1 MKGHPPHRDQKS
13 GRGSRGKSFSRK
25 ALIALVADSRGRIIE
40 LEGYGAVGMAGEA
53 RVPLTASDTLPMP
66 EGGELMLLPQRVPV
80 LQDLATGKLVSL
92 PENPYQPGERI
103 CPVAAF
109 NSPGYVHTYAP
120 AYEELPG
127 AAALPLF
134 AYGAVGWHRGG
145 FRSAVFRID
154 RERRQDLRLM
164 PLEKVRRGV
173 AAMRKR
179 MPGNRLRQH
188 LEKCA
193 LTYGCP
199 AAKNFFIGRCEAPLP
214 ASPQCNAR
222 CLGCLSLQPV
232 EAVSHCQDRIGFMP
246 SAEEIAQVA
255 LAHLERV
262 KAGVVS
268 FGQGCEGDPLLAA
281 EVIEPAVRI
290 IRRKTDRGTIN
301 MNTNGS
307 LPDVLDTL
315 FDAGLDSVR
324 ISINSLRESCYDAY
338 FRPRRYG
345 FSHVMQSVAL
355 AIRRGRHVAINYL
368 NLAGVTDSPEERAAL
383 LAFLE
388 SHPIDQIQWRNLNF
402 DPLRYWRVMAQVA
415 SHGPPGGMRSLV
427 SEVQTVFPRI
437 RHGYF
442 NPAVPKDRR

>member
-1 MKGHPPHRDQKS
+1 MKRHAPHREKR
-13 GRGSRGKSFSRK
+13 GIRGSRSK
-25 ALIALVADSRGRIIE
+25 ALARDTLTALVADSRGRIIE
-40 LEGYGAVGMAGEA
+40 LEGFGAVGMAGDA
-53 RVPLTASDTLPMP
+53 RVPLTAGDTLPMP

-80 LQDLATGKLVSL
+80 LRDLDTGELVSI

-120 AYEELPG
+120 AYEEMPG
-127 AAALPLF
+127 AAPLPLF
-134 AYGAVGWHRGG
+134 AYGAVGWHRGR

-164 PLEKVRRGV
+164 PLEKIRRG
-173 AAMRKR
+173 AGAMQKK
-179 MPGNRLRQH
+179 MPGNRLEQH

-214 ASPQCNAR
+214 ASPRCNAR
-222 CLGCLSLQPV
+222 CLGCLSLQPF

-262 KAGVVS
+262 KEGVVS
-268 FGQGCEGDPLLAA
+268 FGQGCEGDPLLASD
-281 EVIEPAVRI
+281 VIEPAIRM
-290 IRRKTDRGTIN
+290 IRRGTDRGTIN

-307 LPDVLDTL
+307 LPDVLERL
-315 FDAGLDSVR
+315 FNAGLDSVR
-324 ISINSLRESCYDAY
+324 ISINSLRTPCYEAY
-338 FRPRRYG
+338 FRPAGYR
-345 FSHVMQSVAL
+345 FSHVMQSVDL
-355 AIRRGRHVAINYL
+355 GIQMGKHVAINYL
-368 NLAGVTDSPEERAAL
+368 NMAGVTDSPEERAAL
-383 LAFLE
+383 LGFLE
-388 SHPIDQIQWRNLNF
+388 RHPIHQIQWRNLNF
-402 DPLRYWRVMAQVA
+402 DPLRYWQVMAA
-415 SHGPPGGMRSLV
+415 AAPHGRPGGIEALV
-427 SEVQTVFPRI
+427 QQVKAAYPRV

-442 NPAVPKDRR
+442 NPALPKERG